1 MDFGP
6 HRILTDAQRRVR
18 FRYADEVLYAI
29 GMYLMS
35 LEPPKNPNPAA
46 ADVLARGEQVFR
58 REGCVNCHVPP
69 NYTSRKLTP
78 AQGWEPPANHPSDE
92 AGRRPTTAFPR
103 PWRRSNA
110 SRRP

>member
-35 LEPPKNPNPAA
+35 LEPAEESESGSGGRA
-46 ADVLARGEQVFR
+46 GAR
-58 REGCVNCHVPP
+58 
-69 NYTSRKLTP
+69 
-78 AQGWEPPANHPSDE
+78 
-92 AGRRPTTAFPR
+92 
-103 PWRRSNA
+103 
-110 SRRP
+110 